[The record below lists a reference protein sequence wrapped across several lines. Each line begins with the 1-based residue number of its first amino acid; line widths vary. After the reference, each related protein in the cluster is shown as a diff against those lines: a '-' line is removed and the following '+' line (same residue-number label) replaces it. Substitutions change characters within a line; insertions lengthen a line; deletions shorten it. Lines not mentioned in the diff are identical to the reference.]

1 DKLGSLGGAAVALLV
16 VAVAPSHTVRVLFAL
31 AAALCVGSLAFTGRL
46 HRGYVRTLE
55 QSLRAGRIRLDASD
69 VQDESTRLTIARTSG
84 ALDRQTLL
92 REIAALRVRE
102 GGAAEA
108 PAGSEG
114 AAGAAGSDELLDA
127 IRELRSGDKD
137 RVRAV
142 LREPPEPFAALVPHL
157 VPLLGRDDLFL
168 DVLRAL
174 RPAATAVTGQLL
186 DALLDRGGCPACS
199 RPARRDERSKGCCS
213 ASRTSVSTSASS
225 ARSRWPGSPV
235 GTSTSPYR
243 AKPSSPRCGPS

>member
-1 DKLGSLGGAAVALLV
+1 
-16 VAVAPSHTVRVLFAL
+16 
-31 AAALCVGSLAFTGRL
+31 
-46 HRGYVRTLE
+46 
-55 QSLRAGRIRLDASD
+55 GRIRLDASD

-84 ALDRQTLL
+84 ALDRETLL

-108 PAGSEG
+108 PAAGSER

-174 RPAATAVTGQLL
+174 RPAAAAVTGQLL
-186 DALLDRGGCPACS
+186 DALLDRRQDPTVRRRLPRVLKACPT
-199 RPARRDERSKGCCS
+199 RRAVEGLLLGLQDER
-213 ASRTSVSTSASS
+213 
-225 ARSRWPGSPV
+225 
-235 GTSTSPYR
+235 
-243 AKPSSPRCGPS
+243 